1 GRARG
6 RRLPL
11 RLSHT
16 APALHRP
23 GHGERGHRS
32 LHAGD
37 GAAGAGSG
45 KRDSGAGGQRLHRGE
60 VIMFRPFLVAVILLL
75 LGGSAFAQQ
84 VDVAASVPVRSPTG
98 SGVRNLTF
106 GEVTPLAGTTQTID
120 VPAAAAPQSA
130 TIQSGEF
137 RYDLTATRGISFNVT
152 MPTQLTAPGA
162 DPLVMTANG
171 SQYGAY
177 CVSNT
182 AACSLTSFNPSAG
195 QTITVC
201 RTMIF

>member
-1 GRARG
+1 
-6 RRLPL
+6 
-11 RLSHT
+11 
-16 APALHRP
+16 
-23 GHGERGHRS
+23 
-32 LHAGD
+32 
-37 GAAGAGSG
+37 
-45 KRDSGAGGQRLHRGE
+45 

-201 RTMIF
+201 RTMIFGFCLPLLPYPNGTNIRVFVGGRITVPATARAGIYTGTATLTIVQVY